1 MNKFKIINKLK
12 KIINFIQSPSFKI
25 LYKKYINPL
34 KDVKQEKKPL
44 NKIFLVASLNLLL
57 IKKPTKNDPI
67 IEIKKLLF
75 IVNLKKVAR

>member
-1 MNKFKIINKLK
+1 MIKLK
-12 KIINFIQSPSFKI
+12 RTINFIQSPWFKI

-44 NKIFLVASLNLLL
+44 NKIFSIEKLNLLL

-67 IEIKKLLF
+67 IETRKLLF
-75 IVNLKKVAR
+75 IVNLRKVAM

>member
-1 MNKFKIINKLK
+1 MIKLK
-12 KIINFIQSPSFKI
+12 KIINLIQSPWIKI

-44 NKIFLVASLNLLL
+44 NKIFSVEKLIFLL

-67 IEIKKLLF
+67 IEIKKLLT

>member
-1 MNKFKIINKLK
+1 M
-12 KIINFIQSPSFKI
+12 
-25 LYKKYINPL
+25 YKKYINPL

-44 NKIFLVASLNLLL
+44 NKIFFVESFNLLL

-75 IVNLKKVAR
+75 IVNLKKVAK

>member
-1 MNKFKIINKLK
+1 MIMIKLQKIINLS
-12 KIINFIQSPSFKI
+12 QSPWFKI
-25 LYKKYINPL
+25 LCKKYINPL

-44 NKIFLVASLNLLL
+44 NKIFSFESLNLLL

>member
-1 MNKFKIINKLK
+1 MIIKFKRT
-12 KIINFIQSPSFKI
+12 INFIQFPWFKI
-25 LYKKYINPL
+25 VYKKNINPL

-44 NKIFLVASLNLLL
+44 NKIFSVESLNLLL

-75 IVNLKKVAR
+75 IANLKKVAK

>member
-1 MNKFKIINKLK
+1 MMKFK
-12 KIINFIQSPSFKI
+12 KIINFIQSPWFKI

-44 NKIFLVASLNLLL
+44 NKIFSIEWLNLLL

-67 IEIKKLLF
+67 IETTKLLF
-75 IVNLKKVAR
+75 IINLKKVAK

>member
-1 MNKFKIINKLK
+1 MIIKLNQN
-12 KIINFIQSPSFKI
+12 INFIKSSWLRI

-34 KDVKQEKKPL
+34 KDVKQEKKPH
-44 NKIFLVASLNLLL
+44 NKIFSVESLSLLL

>member
-1 MNKFKIINKLK
+1 MIKLK
-12 KIINFIQSPSFKI
+12 KTINFIQSPWFKI

-44 NKIFLVASLNLLL
+44 NKIFSLKSLNLLPP
-57 IKKPTKNDPI
+57 KKPTNNDPI

>member
-1 MNKFKIINKLK
+1 MKLK
-12 KIINFIQSPSFKI
+12 KIINLIKSPWFKI

-44 NKIFLVASLNLLL
+44 NKIFLVEELKLLL
-57 IKKPTKNDPI
+57 AKKPTKNDPI
-67 IEIKKLLF
+67 IEIIKLLF

>member
-1 MNKFKIINKLK
+1 M
-12 KIINFIQSPSFKI
+12 
-25 LYKKYINPL
+25 YKKNINPL

-44 NKIFLVASLNLLL
+44 NIIFSVEKLNLLG

-75 IVNLKKVAR
+75 IVILKKVAK